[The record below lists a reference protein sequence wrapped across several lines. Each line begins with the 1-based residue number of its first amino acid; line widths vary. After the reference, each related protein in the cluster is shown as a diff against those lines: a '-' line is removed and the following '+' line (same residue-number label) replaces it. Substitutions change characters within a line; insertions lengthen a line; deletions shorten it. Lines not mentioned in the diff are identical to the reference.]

1 MNKKKT
7 RKKISSWLSV
17 NATLRILWISYGT
30 GLLLVFLLFFMIS
43 RGWLGFMPT
52 FEELENPKSNL
63 ASQVYSA
70 DGVLLGNYFIE
81 NRSNIHYFDLPE
93 NLINALMAT
102 EDIRFRKHAGVDMKG
117 TIAGAVSTIRGRQRG
132 ASTITQ
138 QLAKNLFPR
147 KTQIS
152 TGQLLLTKM
161 KEWVVA
167 AKLEYNYSKD
177 EILAMYLNTVSFGG
191 NSFGIKSAAK
201 TYFDTEPHELK
212 TEEAAMLVGMLRAP
226 TFYNPVR
233 NPERAKKRREVV
245 LNQMNKYDFITNEEY
260 DSLRQTPLDVSRFRM
275 SDHNVGL
282 ATYFRE
288 YLRLQLRDWC
298 KTHTKPNGEPYD
310 LYRDGLRIYTTIDSE
325 IQTLAEKA
333 MHKHLSEELQPTF
346 FRLKKNRPN
355 APFEGISQQDAEQ
368 IMERTMRRSDRFYH
382 LNQRGIPIDSIRK
395 IFNTPV
401 NMTVFAYEGD
411 IDTVMTPMDSIR
423 YYKHFLRSGLMAM
436 EPATGHVKAYVGGVD
451 YRHFKFDHVT
461 SVRRQVGS
469 TFKPFVYALA
479 MQELNYHPCM
489 KIPNVPVTFE
499 LPEGGTWTPRNA
511 DDKRE
516 GEMVT
521 LKWALA
527 NSINFI
533 SAHLMKRL
541 SPERVIKLVRDMGV
555 TSPMDPYPAIALGTP
570 DLSVYEMVG
579 AMATFANKGVYTKPQ
594 FVTRIEDN
602 NGNLI
607 ESFIPEQNE
616 AMTEEAAYLMLGL
629 MQGVVDYGTGRR
641 LRFRYNMNH
650 PVAGK
655 TGTTNNNSDGWF
667 IGITPDLVA
676 GVWVGGEDR
685 AVRFRSIRHGQGANT
700 GLPIWALFMNSLYDS
715 PTVNMPKRPFDRP
728 RGTTIELNCDKYNEQ
743 QEQQQRRRPGGF

>member
-1 MNKKKT
+1 MNKT
-7 RKKISSWLSV
+7 RKGSKKKSGFPV
-17 NATLRILWISYGT
+17 KRTLRILWISYLT
-30 GLLLVFLLFFMIS
+30 GLFLIILLFFITS
-43 RGWLGFMPT
+43 RGWLGFMPS

-63 ASQVYSA
+63 ASEIYSA

-81 NRSNIHYFDLPE
+81 NRSNVHYFDLPE
-93 NLINALMAT
+93 NLIQALLAT
-102 EDIRFRKHAGVDMKG
+102 EDIRFRNHAGVDLKG
-117 TIAGAVSTIRGRQRG
+117 TIAGVFSTIRGKQRG

-152 TGQLLLTKM
+152 TGELLLTKL

-167 AKLEYNYSKD
+167 ARLEYNYSKD

-201 TYFDTEPHELK
+201 TYFDVEPHELK
-212 TEEAAMLVGMLRAP
+212 KEESAMLVGMLRAP
-226 TFYNPVR
+226 TFYSPVR

-245 LNQMNKYDFITNEEY
+245 LSQMNKYDYITDEEY
-260 DSLRQTPLDVSRFRM
+260 DSLRQTPLDISRYRM
-275 SDHNVGL
+275 SDHNIGL

-298 KTHTKPNGEPYD
+298 KTHTKPNGEPYN
-310 LYRDGLRIYTTIDSE
+310 LYRDGLKIYTTLDSE
-325 IQTLAEKA
+325 MQALAEKA
-333 MHKHLSEELQPTF
+333 MRKHLSEELQPTF
-346 FRLKKNRPN
+346 FRLKKNRAN
-355 APFEGISQQDAEQ
+355 APFEGITQADIER
-368 IMERTMRRSDRFYH
+368 IMDRSMRRSDRYYH
-382 LNQRGIPIDSIRK
+382 LNQRGIAEDSIRI
-395 IFNTPV
+395 IFNTPAE
-401 NMTVFAYEGD
+401 MTVFSYNGD

-489 KIPNVPVTFE
+489 KVPNVPVTFE
-499 LPEGGTWTPRNA
+499 LPDGRTWTPKNA

-555 TSPMDPYPAIALGTP
+555 TSPIEPYPAIALGTP

-579 AMATFANKGVYTKPQ
+579 AMATFANKGVYIKPQ

-602 NGNLI
+602 NGNII
-607 ESFIPEQNE
+607 ESFIPEQHE

-629 MQGVVDYGTGRR
+629 MQGVVNYGTGQR

-655 TGTTNNNSDGWF
+655 TGTTNKNSDGWF
-667 IGITPDLVA
+667 LGITPDLVA

-715 PTVNMPKRPFDRP
+715 PTVNLPKRPFETP
-728 RGTTIELNCDKYNEQ
+728 RGTPIELNCDKYEEEQ
-743 QEQQQRRRPGGF
+743 DRQRQFIPRGF